1 MAEGSHVNV
10 AELIERQKLS
20 RFTVGLITASWL
32 VTFFDGYDMTVISFT
47 SKYLSKDF
55 HLTPLMLGNV
65 FSAGIFGTLLGG
77 LAFGYLGDRI
87 GRRPSILIST
97 AAFSLLTGLTALAHS
112 YPQLLVLRL
121 LNGVA
126 LGGAIPL
133 IWALAIEYAP
143 RRFRARVIT
152 LIMLGYGFGA
162 SFSGPLARL
171 LIPHF
176 GWQGVF
182 WFGGGASLAATLLLL
197 AFLPESLRFLTSK
210 GAPPLRIARVLA
222 RMAPAFILP
231 PDPRFVVADEAVSTK
246 AFRPAML
253 FQGEL
258 RWITPLIWVAFIF
271 SSLSTYFLTTWGPLV
286 LEDLGFSADHAAWLT
301 AANSLCGAAGG
312 LSIMGFT
319 DHKGPISIAIL
330 PIVAVPLLLVAGLA
344 PMGLGVFLVLSLCL
358 SLFLGGGHYAIQ
370 SIAGSFYPSSV
381 RANGSGWAGSI
392 AKIGS
397 ICGPLIG
404 GAVLSSSL
412 PVKNTYALLAVCPAV
427 YGVCV
432 VVIGLI
438 ELRMRRAAVHAP
450 AGPAPAGSPVAAE

>member
-1 MAEGSHVNV
+1 MSEGSHVNV
-10 AELIERQKLS
+10 AELIERQKLG
-20 RFTVGLITASWL
+20 RFTIGLITASWL

-47 SKYLSKDF
+47 SKYLSKDL

-65 FSAGIFGTLLGG
+65 FSIGIFGTLLGG

-87 GRRPSILIST
+87 GRRPTILIST

-112 YPQLLVLRL
+112 YPQLLALRL

-133 IWALAIEYAP
+133 VWALAIEYAP
-143 RRFRARVIT
+143 RRFRARVVT
-152 LIMLGYGFGA
+152 LIMLGYGFGV
-162 SFSGPLARL
+162 SFCGPLARL

-182 WFGGGASLAATLLLL
+182 WFGGAASLAATLLLMV
-197 AFLPESLRFLTSK
+197 FLPESLRFLTSK
-210 GAPPLRIARVLA
+210 GAPPQRIARVLA
-222 RMAPAFILP
+222 RMAPAFVLP
-231 PDPRFVVADEAVSTK
+231 PDPRFVVADEAASSR

-301 AANSLCGAAGG
+301 AANSLCGAVGG

-319 DHKGPISIAIL
+319 DHKGAISIAVL
-330 PIVAVPLLLVAGLA
+330 PAVAVPLLLVAGLA

-370 SIAGSFYPSSV
+370 SIAGAFYPSSV

-412 PVKNTYALLAVCPAV
+412 PVKNTYALLAICPAV
-427 YGVCV
+427 FGVCV
-432 VVIGLI
+432 VMIGLI
-438 ELRMRRAAVHAP
+438 DRRMRRAATP
-450 AGPAPAGSPVAAE
+450 SRESESLPAPAAAE